1 MHQTRVMLVWDSGVI
16 SVFICMWFH
25 SCVCLCVLVAC
36 MAAHL
41 CDCVMCLC
49 LSMCLSLRLFPLQF
63 PSLFFIPFIC
73 SLQRLK
79 DCFSLSL
86 GLAQW
91 LSDLTSTLH
100 FYSSQPLCCLI
111 HLSSHLHTG
120 IKCWSCR
127 SLGKSFIVTGVIR
140 CAAAVCP
147 SNQRHC
153 LSSRGQHIDNNGM
166 QRFLKSFLTK

>member
-1 MHQTRVMLVWDSGVI
+1 MCVYVCALCMYVEVSPCVHQTQVMLVWDSGVI
-16 SVFICMWFH
+16 SAFICTWFH
-25 SCVCLCVLVAC
+25 SCACLCVPVAC

-79 DCFSLSL
+79 DCYSLSL
-86 GLAQW
+86 GLVQW
-91 LSDLTSTLH
+91 LSHLTSPLR

-111 HLSSHLHTG
+111 HLSNRLHSRIRCG
-120 IKCWSCR
+120 SCR
-127 SLGKSFIVTGVIR
+127 SLGKSV
-140 CAAAVCP
+140 
-147 SNQRHC
+147 
-153 LSSRGQHIDNNGM
+153 LSQGSSDVQH
-166 QRFLKSFLTK
+166 Q